1 MNPSPQAVVRVTPS
15 GRLDFERVAPD
26 QIVTV
31 DGRPG
36 LFTPLVGVDPTDV
49 PSTDNL
55 EKVIDLLRQQIAR
68 LQSENADLAAKLAQA
83 QSTATS
89 GDELAAA
96 MQHSLDT
103 LQERLA
109 DMGNATSNFAVRE
122 FSLESKVHVDVTSL
136 GTIGFR
142 FVQPGDDVNPATLS
156 TVSITV
162 VPVPKPATEPAPDAP
177 EPGVEAID
185 GLTAA
190 QADKLR
196 AAHVTTAGSFWR
208 VATQATTT
216 ASLVSL
222 LGIDRDTLGRYTMLA
237 GLLMVPG
244 LDRLKAAVLYDAGV
258 IDVAT
263 LAASEPDEL
272 VHSYTRASRLRPDD
286 DGFRPTTEQAAEWI
300 AAAAR
305 LSRATPDA

>member
-1 MNPSPQAVVRVTPS
+1 MTPPPQPVVRVTPS

-31 DGRPG
+31 GGRPG
-36 LFTPLVGVDPTDV
+36 IFTPLVGVDPTDV

-55 EKVIDLLRQQIAR
+55 EQVIDLLRQQIAR

-83 QSTATS
+83 QSQATS
-89 GDELAAA
+89 GDDLAAA

-122 FSLESKVHVDVTSL
+122 FSLESKVLVDVTAL

-142 FVQPGDDVNPATLS
+142 YVQPGDDVNPAALS
-156 TVSITV
+156 TLSITV
-162 VPVPKPATEPAPDAP
+162 VPVPKPATDPTPGAA

-185 GLTAA
+185 GLTAD
-190 QADKLR
+190 QATTLR
-196 AAHVTTAGSFWR
+196 AAHVTTVNAFWR
-208 VATQATTT
+208 AATQATTT
-216 ASLVSL
+216 ASLVSM

-244 LDRLKAAVLYDAGV
+244 LDRLKAAVLYDAG
-258 IDVAT
+258 IINAAT
-263 LAASEPDEL
+263 LAAAEPDEL
-272 VHSYTRASRLRPDD
+272 VHSYTRAVTLRPDD

-305 LSRATPDA
+305 LTRE